1 MDTMGIRKQSG
12 NNLSMAAVQWEREEI
27 IMTISKRG
35 YDLLNDPFLNKGTA
49 FTREE
54 RKKYGLIGILPPQV
68 ETIELQ
74 DKQAYDNFCE
84 RPNKAVQ
91 RHYLMKLF
99 SRNRTLF
106 FHLFSHHL
114 EKLMPVLY
122 APGVAESVKQYS
134 ELFTTPQNAVYLS
147 IDNMDDIEES
157 LKNGASG
164 REIQLIV
171 VTDGESILGIGDWGT
186 NGVSI
191 STGKILVY
199 TAAAGID
206 PAKVLPVVLDAG
218 TNRQALID
226 DPLYLGLH
234 HERISDERYDAF
246 VDAFLQTAEKL
257 FPHLY
262 VHFEDFG
269 RENAARL
276 LERYEDQ
283 YAVYNDDIEGT
294 GAVTL
299 AAILGGLKASGEKL
313 TDQTFLCF
321 GAGTSGMGI
330 VRQVFEEMKLQGLSE
345 EEARSR
351 FYLVDQQG
359 LLFEDTEGMTP
370 QQKPYARK
378 RSEFPAGAKLD
389 NLEDVVKAI
398 HPTILVGAS
407 TAAGAFTKEI
417 VQEMAAHTPRPIIFP
432 LSNPADLAEANADDL
447 LHWTDGKA
455 LVATGTASRKVVYH
469 GIIFEIGQANNSLVF
484 PGMGLAVAA
493 CRARKVSPGMLAAA
507 AHTLTDLVDMKKPGA
522 SVLPPVREM
531 GNFTKILAEKV
542 VCQAVKEGLN
552 GIPVE
557 DPKKAIEAIQW
568 KAEYKEL

>member
-276 LERYEDQ
+276 LERYEDR

-469 GIIFEIGQANNSLVF
+469 GTIFEIGQANNSLVF

-507 AHTLTDLVDMKKPGA
+507 AHALTDLVDMKKPGA

-568 KAEYKEL
+568 KAEYRKL

>member
-407 TAAGAFTKEI
+407 TAAGAFTKKI

-432 LSNPADLAEANADDL
+432 LSNPADLAEASADDL

-469 GIIFEIGQANNSLVF
+469 GTIFEIGQANNSLVF

-507 AHTLTDLVDMKKPGA
+507 AHALTDLVDMKKLGA

-557 DPKKAIEAIQW
+557 DPKKAIEVIQW
-568 KAEYKEL
+568 EAEYRKL

>member
-246 VDAFLQTAEKL
+246 VDVFLQTAEKL

-432 LSNPADLAEANADDL
+432 LSNPADLAEASADDL

-469 GIIFEIGQANNSLVF
+469 GTIFEIGQANNSLVF

-507 AHTLTDLVDMKKPGA
+507 AHALTDLVDMKKPGA

-568 KAEYKEL
+568 KAEYRKL

>member
-1 MDTMGIRKQSG
+1 
-12 NNLSMAAVQWEREEI
+12 
-27 IMTISKRG
+27 MTTTKRG

-54 RKKYGLIGILPPQV
+54 RKKFGLTGILPPQI

-74 DKQAYDNFCE
+74 DKQAYDNFCD
-84 RPNKAVQ
+84 RPNKMVQ

-147 IDNMDDIEES
+147 IDAMGDIEES

-164 REIQLIV
+164 RDIQLIV

-206 PAKVLPVVLDAG
+206 PSKVLPVVLDAG
-218 TNRQALID
+218 TNRESLIN

-234 HERISDERYDAF
+234 HERLHDERYDAF
-246 VDAFLQTAEKL
+246 VDKFIETAEKL
-257 FPHLY
+257 FPGLY
-262 VHFEDFG
+262 IHFEDFG

-276 LERYEDQ
+276 LKRYEDR

-299 AAILGGLKASGEKL
+299 AAILGALKSSGQKI
-313 TDQTFLCF
+313 TDQKFVCF

-330 VRQVFEEMKLQGLSE
+330 VEQVYEEMKLQGLSE
-345 EEARSR
+345 KEARDK
-351 FYLVDQQG
+351 FFLVDQQG
-359 LLFEDTEGMTP
+359 LLFDDMDDLTP
-370 QQKPYARK
+370 QQRPFARK
-378 RSEFPAGAKLD
+378 RSEFADAASLNNLAAVVHEIQPA
-389 NLEDVVKAI
+389 
-398 HPTILVGAS
+398 ILVGAS

-417 VQEMAAHTPRPIIFP
+417 VQDMAAHTPRPIIFP
-432 LSNPADLAEANADDL
+432 LSNPADLAEASADDL

-455 LVATGTASRKVVYH
+455 FVATGTASKKVVYH
-469 GIIFEIGQANNSLVF
+469 HTIFDIGQANNSLVF
-484 PGMGLAVAA
+484 PGMGLAVTA
-493 CRARKVSPGMLAAA
+493 CRARRVSRGMLAAA
-507 AHTLTDLVDMKKPGA
+507 AHALADLVEGGRPGA
-522 SVLPPVREM
+522 AVLPPVREM

-542 VCQAVKEGLN
+542 IRQAVKEGLN
-552 GIPVE
+552 QIPVD
-557 DPKKAIEAIQW
+557 DPQKAIAAVHW
-568 KAEYKEL
+568 DAEYKEL

>member
-171 VTDGESILGIGDWGT
+171 VTDGESILGLGDWGT

-432 LSNPADLAEANADDL
+432 LSNPADLAEASADDL

-469 GIIFEIGQANNSLVF
+469 GTIFEIGQANNSLVF

-507 AHTLTDLVDMKKPGA
+507 AHALTDLVDMKKPGA

-568 KAEYKEL
+568 KAEYRKL

>member
-378 RSEFPAGAKLD
+378 RSEFPAGAKLE

-469 GIIFEIGQANNSLVF
+469 GTIFEIGQANNSLVF

-507 AHTLTDLVDMKKPGA
+507 AHALTDLVDMKKPGA

>member
-283 YAVYNDDIEGT
+283 YAVYNDNIEGT

-432 LSNPADLAEANADDL
+432 LSNPADLAEASADDL

-469 GIIFEIGQANNSLVF
+469 GTIFEIGQANNSLVF

-507 AHTLTDLVDMKKPGA
+507 AHALTDLVDMKKPGA

-568 KAEYKEL
+568 KAEYRKL

>member
-432 LSNPADLAEANADDL
+432 LSNPADLAEASADDL

-469 GIIFEIGQANNSLVF
+469 GTIFEIGQANNSLVF

-507 AHTLTDLVDMKKPGA
+507 AHALTDLVDMKKPGA

-552 GIPVE
+552 RVPVE

>member
-246 VDAFLQTAEKL
+246 VDVFLQTAEKL

-469 GIIFEIGQANNSLVF
+469 GTIFEIGQANNSLVF

-507 AHTLTDLVDMKKPGA
+507 AHALTDHMKKPGA

-568 KAEYKEL
+568 KAEYRKL

>member
-417 VQEMAAHTPRPIIFP
+417 VQEMATHTPRPIIFP
-432 LSNPADLAEANADDL
+432 LSNPADLAEASADDL

-469 GIIFEIGQANNSLVF
+469 GTIFEIGQANNSLVF

-507 AHTLTDLVDMKKPGA
+507 AHALTDLVDMKKPGA